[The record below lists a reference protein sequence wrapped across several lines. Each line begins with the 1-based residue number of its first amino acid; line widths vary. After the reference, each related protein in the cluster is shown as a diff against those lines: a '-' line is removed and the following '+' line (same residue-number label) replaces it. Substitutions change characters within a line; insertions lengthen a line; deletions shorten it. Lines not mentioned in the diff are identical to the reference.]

1 MTRFVAYIASAFL
14 LSASLLACHPK
25 GSDEGSEFATGV
37 PRASTVAMSIPG
49 ADGKA
54 LTVESGSYALL
65 GELAQWYTVTRNI
78 SFVVNAG
85 ALAVGTLVKLVTNY
99 PPTSVTTDTAVWGP
113 WQGPL
118 DPIEWKVT
126 IVRVGPHQYQYAF
139 EGRDKHNQAAPYV
152 TVLSGA
158 HSPGLDTQG
167 LEMEGF
173 GAGTFLLD
181 WDARATLP
189 QPDNNVGTAT
199 YTYDH
204 VAPGAVVNIAAQFR
218 QVKDDDHPGR
228 LVDVNYAFVQN
239 PGADGSMD
247 FTYNVPA
254 SATAAGGLGKVRSRW
269 LWSGA
274 GRSDVSVVPT
284 DLALTYTVS
293 ECWDVN
299 YLSVY
304 KSTPLSTSP
313 ADNYGSQTAC
323 VFPTAEFSSLP

>member
-1 MTRFVAYIASAFL
+1 
-14 LSASLLACHPK
+14 
-25 GSDEGSEFATGV
+25 
-37 PRASTVAMSIPG
+37 
-49 ADGKA
+49 
-54 LTVESGSYALL
+54 
-65 GELAQWYTVTRNI
+65 
-78 SFVVNAG
+78 
-85 ALAVGTLVKLVTNY
+85 
-99 PPTSVTTDTAVWGP
+99 
-113 WQGPL
+113 
-118 DPIEWKVT
+118 
-126 IVRVGPHQYQYAF
+126 
-139 EGRDKHNQAAPYV
+139 
-152 TVLSGA
+152 
-158 HSPGLDTQG
+158 
-167 LEMEGF
+167 
-173 GAGTFLLD
+173 
-181 WDARATLP
+181 
-189 QPDNNVGTAT
+189 
-199 YTYDH
+199 
-204 VAPGAVVNIAAQFR
+204 VNIAAQFR

-313 ADNYGSQTAC
+313 TDNYGSQAAC